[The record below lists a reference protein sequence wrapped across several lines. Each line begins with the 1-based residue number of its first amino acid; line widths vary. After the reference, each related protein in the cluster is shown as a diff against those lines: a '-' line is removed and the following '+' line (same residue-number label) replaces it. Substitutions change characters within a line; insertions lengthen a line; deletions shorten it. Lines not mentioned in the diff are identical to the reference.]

1 MDLQKPEQ
9 TTPLMQQ
16 YFDIRGNYPDA
27 ILLFQVGDFYELFFD
42 DAKKVAAFLGIALTS
57 RGKNNGMPIPL
68 CGVPVHTLD
77 HYLTKLVRGGFK
89 VALCDQL
96 EVAQPG
102 RMVRR
107 GVTRVLTPG
116 TLTDT
121 ALLEEKSASYLF
133 SFFPLED
140 SWGLLFGEVLTAQL
154 FGTVIPATSQ
164 RNIESELVRFLP
176 DEILLPS
183 TKLGKDFQRYFT
195 QSGYVT
201 SHVDF
206 NEHDPIEH
214 SELNRWINNFR
225 SDVKEKLEH
234 QHSLRCAVA
243 NFYSYVRMT
252 QQSSLEQFLSL
263 HIYKPDDYLLLDR
276 ATQRN
281 LELVKNNHDGTS
293 KRTLFSVID
302 GAMTPM
308 GSRMIKKWVLRPLVK
323 QEAIE
328 QRLDVVQSYVSDSLT
343 RQELEQVLS
352 HIGDFERVI
361 GRIALSRAHLHDYV
375 HLARV
380 LNYLPQLHALL
391 QKHASIP
398 LVRDLASY
406 TDNFSALQTLL
417 AKALNDDQ
425 TKDWIIKAGFNNELD
440 TMRDMLTHS
449 SQKIID
455 LEQQEQKNTSIA
467 SLKIRYN
474 DVNGYYIE
482 VTNTHKDSLP
492 PHYVRKQTLVG
503 RERYTMP
510 GLHALEQEITT
521 ARLQSQQLEREL
533 FDTLKHAVSS
543 TVYPL
548 RKCAHGIAHIDALLG
563 LARVAYDNKYVR
575 PCYGTT
581 RDITI
586 TAGRHPVIEQVLES
600 QFIANDTNLT
610 DQESL
615 WIVTGPNMGGKSTYL
630 RQVALINVLG
640 QIGSFVPAQRANLS
654 VLDRIF
660 TRIGASDNLAEGKST
675 FLIEM
680 EETAT
685 ICTQATKN
693 SLVILDEV
701 GRGTSTFDGLAIA
714 QAIVEYIYTTIGAR
728 CLFATHYHE
737 LTRLNSCY
745 DGIANYHAV
754 CMRGPNGGI
763 VFLYVIKPGIS
774 HGSFGIEVA
783 KLAHLP
789 ESITTRAEAL
799 LVSFERTT
807 QDITG

>member
-1 MDLQKPEQ
+1 MDIQRPEQ

-27 ILLFQVGDFYELFFD
+27 VLLFQVGDFYELFFD
-42 DAKKVAAFLGIALTS
+42 DAKKVAAFLGIALTT
-57 RGKNNGMPIPL
+57 RGKNNGNPIPL

-133 SFFPLED
+133 SFFPLEQ
-140 SWGLLFGEVLTAQL
+140 SWGLLFGELMTAQL
-154 FGTVIPATSQ
+154 FGTVIPASSE

-201 SHVDF
+201 SQVHFDEQTLEN
-206 NEHDPIEH
+206 NELH
-214 SELNRWINNFR
+214 RWVSNFKT
-225 SDVKEKLEH
+225 DVKEKLY
-234 QHSLRCAVA
+234 QQKSLHAAVA

-252 QQSSLEQFLSL
+252 QQQSLDQFLSL
-263 HIYKPDDYLLLDR
+263 HIYKPDDYLLLDK
-276 ATQRN
+276 ATQKN

-293 KRTLFSVID
+293 KRTLFAVLD
-302 GAMTPM
+302 GAVTPM

-323 QEAIE
+323 KEAIE
-328 QRLDVVQSYVSDSLT
+328 QRLDVVQAYVNDVTT
-343 RQELEQVLS
+343 RQELEQSLS
-352 HIGDFERVI
+352 HIGDFERVV
-361 GRIALSRAHLHDYV
+361 GRIALSRAQLHDYT

-380 LNYLPQLHALL
+380 LQHLPRIQ
-391 QKHASIP
+391 
-398 LVRDLASY
+398 
-406 TDNFSALQTLL
+406 SALQKLTGAPLLHDLATHLENFTALHDLL
-417 AKALNDDQ
+417 AKALNDDA
-425 TKDWIIKAGFNNELD
+425 TKDWIIKAGFHEPLD
-440 TMRDMLTHS
+440 RMRDMLINS
-449 SQKIID
+449 STKITE
-455 LEQQEQKNTSIA
+455 LELHEQQQTGIG

-474 DVNGYYIE
+474 DLHGYYVE

-510 GLHALEQEITT
+510 ALQALEQEITT
-521 ARLQSQQLEREL
+521 ARAQHQQLEKEL
-533 FDTLKHAVSS
+533 FETVKHAVSL
-543 TVYPL
+543 TVHAL
-548 RKCAHGIAHIDALLG
+548 RKGAHSIAYIDALLG
-563 LARVAYDNKYVR
+563 LARVAYENNFVR
-575 PCYGTT
+575 PTYGTT
-581 RDITI
+581 RDIVI
-586 TAGRHPVIEQVLES
+586 TAGRHPVIEQALDGR
-600 QFIANDTNLT
+600 FIANDTNLT

-630 RQVALINVLG
+630 RQVALINIAG
-640 QIGSFVPAQRANLS
+640 QLGSFVPAQRANLS
-654 VLDRIF
+654 LLDRIF
-660 TRIGASDNLAEGKST
+660 TRIGASDNLSEGKST
-675 FLIEM
+675 FLVEM

-701 GRGTSTFDGLAIA
+701 GRGTSTYDGLALA
-714 QAIVEYIYTTIGAR
+714 QAIVEHLYTTIGAR
-728 CLFATHYHE
+728 CLFATHYQE
-737 LTRLNSCY
+737 LTLLHATHP
-745 DGIANYHAV
+745 GIANYHAS
-754 CMRGPNGGI
+754 CMKTPTGI
-763 VFLYVIKPGIS
+763 LFLYTIAPGVAQ
-774 HGSFGIEVA
+774 GSFGIEVA

-789 ESITTRAEAL
+789 DSIIKRAENILAAL
-799 LVSFERTT
+799 EKPTEQS
-807 QDITG
+807 GS